1 MTDDQRSRSDTL
13 DVTSSPTSPPVG
25 PRSTTNANG
34 SEPATLQTSIYTA
47 DESVSEA
54 VVETVASVSGV
65 DPVELDPLYYAI
77 DPDALDAVFASRS
90 APGDLPRDV
99 RLSFSYVGLQV
110 TVTAAGRIIVEDE
123 GPDVD

>member
-1 MTDDQRSRSDTL
+1 MTDDQYSRSETL
-13 DVTSSPTSPPVG
+13 DTTASSTATTAS
-25 PRSTTNANG
+25 PRSTTVG
-34 SEPATLQTSIYTA
+34 SETATGRSTIYTV
-47 DESVSEA
+47 DESVSEV

-77 DPDALDAVFASRS
+77 DPDALDALFAPRP
-90 APGDLPRDV
+90 AAGDLPRDV
-99 RLSFSYVGLQV
+99 QLSFSYVGLQV